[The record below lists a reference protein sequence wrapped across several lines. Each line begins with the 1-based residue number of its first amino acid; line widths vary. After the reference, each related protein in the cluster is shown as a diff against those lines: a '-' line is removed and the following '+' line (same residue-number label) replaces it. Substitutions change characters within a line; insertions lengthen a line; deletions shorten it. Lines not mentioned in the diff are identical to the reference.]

1 LSDGAPIRALFWF
14 AAGWIVVRLCWA
26 ILNGGD
32 VNGDERWA
40 AADSWGEHR
49 ATDPQ
54 FGETSGDLRQ
64 NAGKLS
70 AAQNVL
76 QAGPFRVDTYRAGPL
91 GAMVRPR
98 QAKGPIGSAAK
109 YRAVAPPTP
118 AAIAPLPSGVAR
130 AAMAGGKAAADQ
142 PLAPAILPV
151 SPVEPRRQMSHVSA
165 FLFLRPG
172 SRAVASPAIIA
183 ANPLL
188 GGSQAGFSYR
198 RRFNGDAPVEWGAIA
213 RIQSAIDPQSDARLS
228 LGLYAQP
235 LHRVPIFLGA
245 EARVGLDQSA
255 ADDLLLH
262 GNGGTSLRVGNRG
275 GRIDIYGQAGAAIGA
290 QTTLFAHAQTQ
301 FSQPLITIA
310 GEDVRLGAALNAG
323 GQGTSWRVD
332 AGPQVQWRLPFANPP
347 LDLRLAWRERL
358 AGNADPAT
366 GLAITLS
373 SDF

>member
-32 VNGDERWA
+32 ANSDERWA

-49 ATDPQ
+49 ASDPQ
-54 FGETSGDLRQ
+54 FGAASSGFKQ
-64 NAGKLS
+64 KAGKHS
-70 AAQNVL
+70 AAQNVPY
-76 QAGPFRVDTYRAGPL
+76 AGPFSASRLRAV
-91 GAMVRPR
+91 VRPR
-98 QAKGPIGSAAK
+98 QAKAAIGSAAK
-109 YRAVAPPTP
+109 FRGGAPPSP

-142 PLAPAILPV
+142 LLAPAILPV

-172 SRAVASPAIIA
+172 SRAAASPAIIA

-198 RRFNGDAPVEWGAIA
+198 RRFNGDAPVQWGAIA

-235 LHRVPIFLGA
+235 LRRVPIFLGA

-290 QTTLFAHAQTQ
+290 QTTLFADAQTQ

-323 GQGTSWRVD
+323 AQGTSWRVD

-358 AGNADPAT
+358 AGNAVPAT